1 MSAGEPTLAHGT
13 IERTSTT
20 LALSPY
26 AALRL
31 YGRGLDLVEWLCRA
45 LLVVALVGELGII
58 LWDITARSTIDLSL
72 LWADEAA
79 KLCLTTLAFIGG
91 ALAYRAKHHTT
102 VEFVRQLLPAGW
114 REPVAIAIDGLVLV
128 TAATVGYVS
137 LDLLSITALSTTPIL
152 QISAAW
158 FVVPLSVGMAL
169 VVLFAIERF
178 ATDYRP
184 ALAWCTLAGVAVTVS
199 IVLAVTALPAVS
211 RPGPQAAL
219 GLMLVLFFAAVLLG
233 LPVSFAML
241 LGSLF
246 FLQLTGT
253 APLIAAAQ
261 NTVDGT
267 GNFILLTLP
276 FFIWTGLIMERG
288 GISLRL
294 VRFAMALVGHLRGG
308 LLQVVVLTIY
318 LVSGISGSKV
328 ADVVAVGSVLRGEL
342 KKQGYG
348 PERSAAVLAA
358 SAAMSETIPPS
369 LAMLVLGSVAPISI
383 GTLFIAGL
391 LPAAVIAVL
400 LMILNWGLAVREGA
414 PRMPRA
420 TGPELALAAGAAAL
434 PLVMPVLMVVGI
446 RFGFATPTEISAV
459 AVLYGLV
466 LACGVYRAFGLRDLV
481 RIVVE
486 CGVLSG
492 MVLFIIAA
500 AGSFAW
506 TLTAANLPVALIS
519 LLHALGDSRAAF
531 LIGSLALL
539 VVVGSLLEGLP
550 ALIILG
556 PLLIPIA
563 GQYGIDSIHY
573 AMVIILAMGIG
584 IFIPPIGIG
593 FYIACAVA
601 ESRIEAASRAMIPY
615 LIVLVLGV
623 LAVAFIPWF
632 THALPNLVGSR

>member
-1 MSAGEPTLAHGT
+1 MSAGEPTLAHGM
-13 IERTSTT
+13 IERTPTT

-45 LLVVALVGELGII
+45 LLVAALVGELGII

-79 KLCLTTLAFIGG
+79 KLCLTMLALIGG
-91 ALAYRAKHHTT
+91 ALAYRSKHHTT

-137 LDLLSITALSTTPIL
+137 LDLLSIAALSSTPIL

-158 FVVPLSVGMAL
+158 FVVPLSVGMGL

-184 ALAWCTLAGVAVTVS
+184 ALAWRTLAGVAVTVS
-199 IVLAVTALPAVS
+199 IVLAVTALPDIP

-348 PERSAAVLAA
+348 PSGARQFLQPLRRCRRRSRRVWRCWSSAPSHRSPSGRCSSPA
-358 SAAMSETIPPS
+358 SC
-369 LAMLVLGSVAPISI
+369 
-383 GTLFIAGL
+383 
-391 LPAAVIAVL
+391 
-400 LMILNWGLAVREGA
+400 
-414 PRMPRA
+414 PRP
-420 TGPELALAAGAAAL
+420 
-434 PLVMPVLMVVGI
+434 
-446 RFGFATPTEISAV
+446 
-459 AVLYGLV
+459 
-466 LACGVYRAFGLRDLV
+466 
-481 RIVVE
+481 
-486 CGVLSG
+486 
-492 MVLFIIAA
+492 
-500 AGSFAW
+500 
-506 TLTAANLPVALIS
+506 
-519 LLHALGDSRAAF
+519 
-531 LIGSLALL
+531 
-539 VVVGSLLEGLP
+539 
-550 ALIILG
+550 
-556 PLLIPIA
+556 
-563 GQYGIDSIHY
+563 
-573 AMVIILAMGIG
+573 
-584 IFIPPIGIG
+584 
-593 FYIACAVA
+593 
-601 ESRIEAASRAMIPY
+601 
-615 LIVLVLGV
+615 
-623 LAVAFIPWF
+623 
-632 THALPNLVGSR
+632 